1 MKKFLLVSISLL
13 LIPYAAFAHT
23 TGKSV
28 EQIVGKYL
36 LDVGYSPD
44 PVVAGDS
51 TYFDFK
57 IYQNGPTPGDAPYR
71 NVWVRIY
78 QDNGTLFAAGIAH
91 MDAGPTGLVYTFAA
105 PGVYSVSVRY
115 ETADDTLGEATFQ
128 IPVAA
133 GDTTKYVW
141 FWYVVS
147 GVAGFCMGASG
158 LYVYARKKKLL
169 TRGIL

>member
-1 MKKFLLVSISLL
+1 MKKFLLLSITLL
-13 LIPYAAFAHT
+13 LVPLGVFAHT

-28 EQIVGKYL
+28 EQTVGKYL
-36 LDVGYSPD
+36 LDVGYNPD

-78 QDNGTLFAAGIAH
+78 QDNVTLFAAGIAH
-91 MDAGPTGLVYTFAA
+91 METGPTGLVYTFAA

-133 GDTTKYVW
+133 GETTAYLW
-141 FWYVVS
+141 LWYIAS
-147 GVAGFCMGASG
+147 GAVGFCMGASA
-158 LYVYARKKKLL
+158 LYVYARKKKRWE
-169 TRGIL
+169 RGIL